1 MAVKKSAKKKKGPV
15 AADEAYVTAP
25 SGVLR
30 VICYI
35 AAFFFPA
42 AGFTL
47 GAVFYAQKGADNKSF
62 GRICFII
69 MGISLALIIIAGVFM
84 MFLGMIFSGVGLAQV
99 NVREG
104 YY

>member
-1 MAVKKSAKKKKGPV
+1 MALKKSSKRKKIP
-15 AADEAYVTAP
+15 AAPDPPYVTAP
-25 SGVLR
+25 SGALK

-47 GAVFYAQKGADNKSF
+47 GAVFFAQKGAENKSF
-62 GRICFII
+62 GRVCFII
-69 MGISLALIIIAGVFM
+69 MGISLALIIIGGVFV
-84 MFLGMIFSGVGLAQV
+84 MFLGMIFSGAGLAQV
-99 NVREG
+99 NVSEG